1 MVFET
6 QRTSMPVE
14 MEFEK
19 EEENLYE
26 LRTRRKNQKFLE
38 DCKEN

>member
-6 QRTSMPVE
+6 QRVSMSVD
-14 MEFEK
+14 MEFPK
-19 EEENLYE
+19 EEEDLYE
-26 LRTRRKNQKFLE
+26 LRTRRKIQKFLE